1 MVRKTRRKTSWD
13 RSSASSRSP
22 SRFSASCTTMRWC
35 SATSS
40 AQATSSRAAQ
50 RCTRV
55 ASRTPTSDQLA
66 ARACFTM
73 EFPVISTTIAKL
85 DPRQTVK
92 FLVQKGYYRALLTQG
107 DEALRNDLT
116 FPAIEAYSG
125 AATLRPDAML
135 PRLRRGEAYRRRGDT
150 DAAVRDFRE
159 AAALDLAA
167 TRPREELGDG
177 LYQLQ
182 RYDAAADAYQS
193 ALALDDRLTRVE
205 QKLAIT
211 RYRAGDLRNATALLN
226 RMVARPDSTAEARY
240 LLGLVLRDSGRA
252 TEAQHAFEQ
261 AVAMSPGL
269 IAAREELAD
278 AYAKQRRRSDV
289 LEQLQVLA
297 GLDRTRIERQIE
309 LALAQARAGQIEPA
323 VVTLGTA
330 LERTP
335 DDPRVYRAL
344 GQVWLQ
350 NAEAKNDRGSLN
362 KAIEALERATVATVA
377 PSDTMTLFGRA
388 LLRDGQFDR
397 AEQLLQLATTR
408 FPVDPSAFSYYAEA
422 AERLNHLDA
431 ARQAL
436 IDLAALEGDEGTAVQ
451 RAERI
456 ASLSIRLDD
465 PVAARRWLEKAVSLG
480 ADVDS
485 AEVASLTRRL
495 KPPRADNS

>member
-1 MVRKTRRKTSWD
+1 MRRAILIVSVVVI
-13 RSSASSRSP
+13 
-22 SRFSASCTTMRWC
+22 
-35 SATSS
+35 
-40 AQATSSRAAQ
+40 AA
-50 RCTRV
+50 
-55 ASRTPTSDQLA
+55 ALA
-66 ARACFTM
+66 ATA
-73 EFPVISTTIAKL
+73 AYQL
-85 DPRQTVK
+85 DRDRD
-92 FLVQKGYYRALLTQG
+92 YRTLLTQG

-177 LYQLQ
+177 LYQMQ

-211 RYRAGDLRNATALLN
+211 RYRAGDLTNAAALLN
-226 RMVARPDSTAEARY
+226 RMVARPDAAAEAQY
-240 LLGLVLRDSGRA
+240 LLGLVLRDSGRL
-252 TEAQHAFEQ
+252 TDAQHAFEQ
-261 AVAMSPGL
+261 AVVMSPGL

-297 GLDRTRIERQIE
+297 GLDRTHVERQIE
-309 LALAQARAGQIEPA
+309 LALAQAKAGQIEPA

-350 NAEAKNDRGSLN
+350 NAEAKNDRASLT
-362 KAIEALERATVATVA
+362 KAIEALERATVAIVA

-408 FPVDPSAFSYYAEA
+408 FPVDPSAFFYYAEA

-480 ADVDS
+480 AALDRP
-485 AEVASLTRRL
+485 EVVSLARRL
-495 KPPRADNS
+495 KLTRPDISDR